1 MSNSVT
7 VREGDIFKSR
17 AQTLVNTV
25 NCVGV
30 MGKGIAL
37 GFRKRFPQMHDDYVR
52 RCDRGEVRLGR
63 PYLYKQ
69 SSGPWVLNFPTKD
82 HWRSVSRLADIE
94 AGLDHLESHYGEWGI
109 ESLAVP
115 PLGSGLGGL
124 EWQVVGPTL
133 YSHLG
138 RLDIPVELFVPFGTP
153 HDELTPANYQHSLL
167 EEKRTP
173 TFNQIGPDWVALLTV
188 LEELERQDYSPS
200 IGRTL
205 FQKLAYFATVSGLQ
219 LGLHYRQSNY
229 GPFAPELKQ
238 HITHLL
244 NNGLIEEV
252 RQGQMFK
259 VQLGKTFDA
268 AKRAFPSELARHE
281 LRIHRLVDLF
291 ARMRTRDAEIAAT
304 VHFVAAQLTAGENQP
319 PSEHE
324 IVEGVMRWKQQRKPP
339 FDHGAVSEAV
349 RGLNMLG
356 WIQAQPSDDL
366 RADPEVQ
373 LLHG

>member
-1 MSNSVT
+1 MSNSIT
-7 VREGDIFKSR
+7 VHEGDIFKSR

-52 RCDRGEVRLGR
+52 RCDRGEVRLGQ

-69 SSGPWVLNFPTKD
+69 VEGPWILNFPTKD

-94 AGLDHLESHYGEWGI
+94 TGLRYLEGHYTEWGI

-133 YSHLG
+133 YSHLSQ
-138 RLDIPVELFVPFGTP
+138 LDIPVELFAPFGTP
-153 HDELTPANYQHSLL
+153 HDELKPTHFQHSLL
-167 EEKRTP
+167 EERQAPNFK
-173 TFNQIGPDWVALLTV
+173 QIGPDWVALLRV
-188 LEELERQDYSPS
+188 LEELENQAYPPS
-200 IGRTL
+200 IGRTQ
-205 FQKLAYFATVSGLQ
+205 FQKLAYFATMSGLQ
-219 LGLHYRQSNY
+219 LGLHYSRSNY

-238 HITHLL
+238 HVTHLL
-244 NNGLIEEV
+244 NNGLIEEI
-252 RQGQMFK
+252 RRGQMFE
-259 VQLGKTFDA
+259 VRLGKTFDA
-268 AKRAFPSELARHE
+268 AKRAFPTELARHE
-281 LRIHRLVDLF
+281 LQIHRLVDLF

-304 VHFVAAQLTAGENQP
+304 VHFAATELAQSGNAPL
-319 PSEHE
+319 SEHD
-324 IVEGVMRWKQQRKPP
+324 IVDAVMRWKRRRRPP
-339 FDHGAVSEAV
+339 FDRAAIAEAV

-356 WIQAQPSDDL
+356 WIQAQPSEDL
-366 RADPEVQ
+366 PADPEIQ
-373 LLHG
+373 LLA

>member
-7 VREGDIFKSR
+7 VHEGDIFKSR

-37 GFRKRFPQMHDDYVR
+37 GFRKRFPSMHDDYVA
-52 RCDRGEVRLGR
+52 RCERGEVKLGR

-69 SSGPWVLNFPTKD
+69 SEGPWILNFPTKD

-94 AGLDHLESHYGEWGI
+94 AGLGYLSEHYQQWGI
-109 ESLAVP
+109 RSLAVP

-133 YSHLG
+133 YRYLSD
-138 RLDIPVELFVPFGTP
+138 LDIPVELFAPFGTS
-153 HDELTPANYQHSLL
+153 HDELKPANFQHSLL
-167 EEKRTP
+167 EEEGAPSFK
-173 TFNQIGPDWVALLTV
+173 QIGPDWVALLMV
-188 LEELERQDYSPS
+188 LERLEKQAYAPS

-205 FQKLAYFATVSGLQ
+205 FQKLAYFATVSGFQ
-219 LGLHYRQSNY
+219 LGLHYSQSNY

-238 HITHLL
+238 HISHLL

-252 RQGQMFK
+252 RQGQMFE
-259 VQLGKTFDA
+259 VRLGTTFDA
-268 AKRAFPSELARHE
+268 AKRAFPDEIGRHE
-281 LRIHRLVDLF
+281 LQIRRLADLF
-291 ARMRTRDAEIAAT
+291 ARMRTRDAEVAAT
-304 VHFVAAQLTAGENQP
+304 VHFAAAQLAAGADAA

-324 IVEGVMRWKQQRKPP
+324 IVDAVMRWKQQRRPA
-339 FDHGAVSEAV
+339 FDRAAVSEAV
-349 RGLNMLG
+349 RGLNVLG

-366 RADPEVQ
+366 TADPEVR

>member
-1 MSNSVT
+1 MSESVK
-7 VREGDIFKSR
+7 VREGDIFKSG

-37 GFRKRFPQMHDDYVR
+37 GFRKRFPAMHDDYVQRCKR
-52 RCDRGEVRLGR
+52 REVELGK

-94 AGLDHLESHYGEWGI
+94 AGLEYLESHYSQWQI

-133 YSHLG
+133 YSHLS
-138 RLDIPVELFVPFGTP
+138 RLDIPVELFAPFGTP
-153 HDELTPANYQHSLL
+153 HDELRPAYFQHSFLD
-167 EEKRTP
+167 ETTSANFR
-173 TFNQIGPDWVALLTV
+173 QISPDWVALLRV
-188 LEELERQDYSPS
+188 LEELEHTYHPS

-219 LGLHYRQSNY
+219 LGLRYSRSSY

-238 HITHLL
+238 HISHLL

-252 RQGQMFK
+252 RRGQMFE
-259 VQLGKTFDA
+259 VRLGRTFDA
-268 AKRAFPSELARHE
+268 AKRAFPHDLVRYESQ
-281 LRIHRLVDLF
+281 ISRLVDLF

-304 VHFVAAQLTAGENQP
+304 VHFVASELSADRGTK
-319 PSEHE
+319 PSEGT
-324 IVEGVMRWKQQRKPP
+324 IVNAVMRWKQLRKPA
-339 FDHGAVSEAV
+339 FDQSAVSEAV
-349 RGLNMLG
+349 RSLNMLG
-356 WIQAQPSDDL
+356 WIQAQPTDDL
-366 RADPEVQ
+366 SADPEIQ

>member
-1 MSNSVT
+1 MSNSIV
-7 VREGDIFKSR
+7 VHEGDIFKSR

-37 GFRKRFPQMHDDYVR
+37 GFRKRFPQMHDDYVQ
-52 RCDRGEVRLGR
+52 RCGRGEVKLGQ

-69 SSGPWVLNFPTKD
+69 SEGPWILNFPTKD
-82 HWRSVSRLADIE
+82 HWRSVSRLSDIE
-94 AGLDHLESHYGEWGI
+94 TGLDHLERHYREWGI
-109 ESLAVP
+109 ESIAVP

-138 RLDIPVELFVPFGTP
+138 RLGIPVELFAPFGTS
-153 HDELTPANYQHSLL
+153 HEELTPTNYQHSLL
-167 EEKRTP
+167 EESQAP
-173 TFNQIGPDWVALLTV
+173 AFNQIGPDWVALLRV
-188 LEELERQDYSPS
+188 LEELDNRTYSPS
-200 IGRTL
+200 IGRTS

-219 LGLHYRQSNY
+219 LGLQYRRSNY

-252 RQGQMFK
+252 RQGQMFE
-259 VQLGKTFDA
+259 VRLGRTFDA
-268 AKRAFPSELARHE
+268 AKRAFPTELARHE

-304 VHFVAAQLTAGENQP
+304 VHFAAAQLAESGGGT
-319 PSEHE
+319 PSERQ
-324 IVEGVMRWKQQRKPP
+324 IVDAVAQWKQRRQPA
-339 FDHGAVSEAV
+339 FDRAAISEAV

-356 WIQAQPSDDL
+356 WIRARTSNDL
-366 RADPEVQ
+366 EADPEVQ
-373 LLHG
+373 LLHS